1 MKGINPKEVNPVEV
15 IKAMSEFMKNTNQM
29 LAQFKVRLD
38 NLQIDIDKL
47 NKNYKNNGKRIINV

>member
-1 MKGINPKEVNPVEV
+1 MKGINPNEVNPVEV

-47 NKNYKNNGKRIINV
+47 NKKNNGKRIIHV